1 MVTRGGRVVAAPDG
15 FPGTLPE
22 WLVFEELT
30 KRQIDFNFQSNQFGG
45 RLEKG
50 GLVIDFLIPPDL
62 AFSVLGIYF
71 HYSLG
76 GSGSQARDLM
86 AREILAQQGI
96 EMIFLDED
104 DILNDVQSIVDLGLQ
119 RIDRSRMARR

>member
-1 MVTRGGRVVAAPDG
+1 MVTRGGRVVAPPNN

-30 KRQIDFNFQSNQFGG
+30 KREIAFDFQSNQFGG
-45 RLEKG
+45 RLQRG
-50 GLVIDFLIPPDL
+50 GLVVDFIIPPDL

-76 GSGSQARDLM
+76 GSTSQANDLM

-96 EMIFLDED
+96 IMIFLDED
-104 DILNDVQSIVDLGLQ
+104 DILNNVQRLVGEGLE